1 MKKGMFL
8 LCSASLMLT
17 LTVGC
22 SSAPNEEKGT
32 ASTITTEN
40 PETAE
45 SDSLADEEAELRS
58 WLQEACDQYNQAE
71 LSGTVSTT
79 TTTCEDG
86 NNPPPS
92 TDYSTLDSKNQIQMM
107 KYERIDESSPTD
119 STDGAY
125 WGSGSTTNYYTY
137 ENGKNYWYTQAMKYD
152 EELGTS
158 ITSNVKICVDNS
170 DYTKY
175 QDFAQPLQII
185 PEIDEEVKEVSVKL
199 INEDEQNLEIC
210 VDITYINN
218 EEPLT
223 REKQLEIEQ
232 ISEEDLSL
240 LDGMSEK
247 LDAYI
252 EERNSKIG
260 TESTDT
266 THYWITKDSH
276 TLIKSESIYEYP
288 GPSDIEK
295 DYFEASSKLLT
306 IKSNLEEGYSMDEV
320 LSFIEDMEGGFYGSS
335 GNTKSQTVTT
345 FVTGED
351 CYPIDPSLLNEYT
364 EITLEQYQNGAF

>member
-1 MKKGMFL
+1 MFL

-71 LSGTVSTT
+71 LSGSVSTT
-79 TTTCEDG
+79 TTTYENG

-107 KYERIDESSPTD
+107 KFESIDESSPTD

-125 WGSGSTTNYYTY
+125 WGSNTSTNYYTY
-137 ENGKNYWYTQAMKYD
+137 ENGKNYWYTQTMKYD

-223 REKQLEIEQ
+223 REKLLEMDR